1 MHHIPTLLQIVN
13 FFGLGYDPKGLAEV
27 SGILTVVALLIVIVV
42 GLVIDLLEHVEL
54 KILGKIF
61 GRNFAVIFHNYIT
74 FPGLFMHETAHA
86 LMALVTGAKITE
98 YHLFDR
104 GGDSL
109 GHVSYRNRGLWIFRA
124 VQDCATACAPVLAGL
139 VLGYFTLRAIFVLG
153 YPLWADILLWYLF
166 LSILTHASMSGA
178 DLKIYFKA
186 VWVLAIPVFCVFFF
200 LCSHAAGQPVLF
212 FLQ

>member
-13 FFGLGYDPKGLAEV
+13 FFDLGYDPKGLAEV

-42 GLVIDLLEHVEL
+42 GLVIDLLEHVEM
-54 KILGKIF
+54 KILGRIF
-61 GRNFAVIFHNYIT
+61 GRNFAVNFHNYIT

-109 GHVSYRNRGLWIFRA
+109 GHVSYRNRGPRLLHA
-124 VQDCATACAPVLAGL
+124 LQDCATACAPVLAGL
-139 VLGYFTLRAIFVLG
+139 VLGYFTLRAIFVLD

-186 VWVLAIPVFCVFFF
+186 VWVLAIPVFAIFYYFCCRATG
-200 LCSHAAGQPVLF
+200 LPL
-212 FLQ
+212 LP